1 MADKFVVGRVADI
14 PVGERLIVEV
24 NGRSIGIFN
33 VNGEFYGVVNRC
45 PHMGAEMCRGHL
57 APYLGSSGPGE
68 YDFDTS
74 RQFLMCPW
82 HGWEFDIKTGQS
94 YLDPNSTRIRTYQV
108 EVEDGKL
115 LASAVEEGTV
125 ARERAAAS
133 GPTADPFVHGRVEG
147 PYKAETVDVSV
158 EDDYVVVNLR
168 PPRPNRP
175 ARPPKPTTDPAPTGA
190 A

>member
-1 MADKFVVGRVADI
+1 
-14 PVGERLIVEV
+14 VGERLIVEV